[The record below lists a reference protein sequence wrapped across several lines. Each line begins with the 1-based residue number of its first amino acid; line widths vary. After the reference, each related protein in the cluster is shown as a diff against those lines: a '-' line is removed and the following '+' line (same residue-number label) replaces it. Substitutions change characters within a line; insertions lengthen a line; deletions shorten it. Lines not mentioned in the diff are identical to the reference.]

1 MLIKNRP
8 FFFLH
13 VILSLQ
19 NNSVTRNRYCC
30 VIFECASAFQLFP
43 YFIFIS
49 SFSLYNI
56 PSLTFVL
63 DIFITN
69 DRVIFSSSRF
79 RIIHLQLIKVIL
91 SRQICILDNVI
102 IHCFSLTVN
111 KMYFLHQYSFEIGK
125 NHIILQRHYFQMHS
139 VYKCCFFK
147 HRTFNTFKISSARS
161 IFAVQNIKM

>member
-1 MLIKNRP
+1 MLILVDPCSRLQLWIFLPVLFVQRDEMLIKNRP
-8 FFFLH
+8 SFFIH
-13 VILSLQ
+13 VILSLH

-43 YFIFIS
+43 YFIFIG

-102 IHCFSLTVN
+102 VLCSSSIVN
-111 KMYFLHQYSFEIGK
+111 NMYCTYYINTALKSGK
-125 NHIILQRHYFQMHS
+125 I
-139 VYKCCFFK
+139 
-147 HRTFNTFKISSARS
+147 T
-161 IFAVQNIKM
+161 